1 MVRCVWGGYI
11 FFLSVGCIPL
21 IVDSTC
27 TYIQIS
33 APYSVSFFCG
43 CRDAVIKEA
52 AFSNHCA
59 VRKVLLY
66 IDVHSSAGKRPT

>member
-11 FFLSVGCIPL
+11 FLSVGFIPL
-21 IVDSTC
+21 IVDSTS
-27 TYIQIS
+27 THIQIS

-52 AFSNHCA
+52 TFSNHCA
-59 VRKVLLY
+59 IRKVRLY
-66 IDVHSSAGKRPT
+66 IDVHSSAGKRLT